1 MKKFFTLIA
10 CALVAGSAFA
20 QDEELV
26 DFIGGYNES
35 AAEAQ
40 KMFKKS
46 SNEDADLM
54 AHFKANEWIEVNGE
68 LTKQSVTPARV
79 VKDPNDE
86 SLSDRTANWC
96 IQVSS
101 RTAPVNAET
110 GETQNIDP
118 WDSQFFI
125 TLPGTELE
133 ANKKYVFSMRI
144 KADAPAKGTTQ
155 THTTPGNY
163 KQCSSL
169 INYTPA
175 GADAATT
182 DLNFTTDWQT
192 ITVEATVT
200 NQAGAS
206 TIAINLAESKVANNY
221 YFDDIQWSI
230 PVPKVY
236 EWKEIFAND
245 GTDATPF
252 SVKYFRNYT
261 DAAKVVDGAIVV
273 TSLDPEKDY
282 TGTYYYS
289 NDDDTEEQPAVL
301 GRDWDTQFLIPLGT
315 NLVSG
320 KKFKITFKYK
330 ADKAAKANTQA
341 HTAAPAPGY
350 IEGANHSG
358 AGTYLFY
365 SLLGD
370 LNFTTEWQT
379 YNEDLSIAITVPEQ
393 ATEKTPMG
401 SVCLNL
407 DVLREVNNYYFDEI
421 KVYVDEED
429 VPTAISEVKAQKIA
443 KTIYNVAGQQIQSL
457 QKGLN
462 IVNGQ
467 KVYVK

>member
-10 CALVAGSAFA
+10 VALVAFSASA
-20 QDEELV
+20 QDEVLV
-26 DFIGGYNES
+26 DFIGGFANN
-35 AAEAQ
+35 
-40 KMFKKS
+40 KMFKSS
-46 SNEDADLM
+46 SNDDADLM
-54 AHFKANEWIEVNGE
+54 SHFKSTEWIDGAQVAVVP
-68 LTKQSVTPARV
+68 SRV
-79 VKDPNDE
+79 VKDPNDVD
-86 SLSDRTANWC
+86 LSDRLANWC

-101 RTAPVNAET
+101 RTAPVNEET
-110 GETQNIDP
+110 GEVESTNP

-125 TLPGTELE
+125 TLPGTEIE
-133 ANKKYVFSMRI
+133 ANKQYVFTMRI
-144 KADAPAKGTTQ
+144 KADKPAKGTTQ
-155 THTTPGNY
+155 THTTPGSY
-163 KQCSSL
+163 KQCPSL
-169 INYTPA
+169 ISYTPE
-175 GADAATT
+175 GESSATS
-182 DLNFTTDWQT
+182 DLNFTTEWQT
-192 ITVEATVT
+192 ITVKATT
-200 NQAGAS
+200 ASSQAGAS
-206 TIAINLAESKVANNY
+206 TIAINLAESKEANNY

-236 EWKEIFAND
+236 EWKEIFASD
-245 GTDATPF
+245 GTDAAPF

-289 NDDDTEEQPAVL
+289 NDADTEEQPAVL

-315 NLVSG
+315 NLVGG

-330 ADKAAKANTQA
+330 ADKAAKANSQA
-341 HTAAPAPGY
+341 HTAAPAPGF

-358 AGTYLFY
+358 PGTYLFY

-393 ATEKTPMG
+393 ATEATPMG

-407 DVLREVNNYYFDEI
+407 DVLREVNNYYFDDI

-429 VPTAISEVKAQKIA
+429 IPTGISTFKAEKSSKA
-443 KTIYNVAGQQIQSL
+443 IYNVAGQQIKAL

-462 IVNGQ
+462 IVNGE

>member
-86 SLSDRTANWC
+86 ELSDRTANWC
-96 IQVSS
+96 IQVST

-125 TLPGTELE
+125 TLPGTEIE
-133 ANKKYVFSMRI
+133 ANKKYTFTMRI
-144 KADAPAKGTTQ
+144 KADKPAKGTTQ
-155 THTTPGNY
+155 THTTPGAY
-163 KQCSSL
+163 KQCPSFIS
-169 INYTPA
+169 YTPD
-175 GADAATT
+175 GASSATS

-192 ITVEATVT
+192 ITVEATT
-200 NQAGAS
+200 QSSQAGAS
-206 TIAINLAESKVANNY
+206 TIAINLAEFKEANNY

-236 EWKEIFAND
+236 DWVNIYEND
-245 GTDATPF
+245 GTDLSSL
-252 SVKYFRNYT
+252 SVKYFKNYT
-261 DAAKVVDGAIVV
+261 DAAKSENGAIVV
-273 TSLDPEKDY
+273 TSLDPDK
-282 TGTYYYS
+282 TYAEYYMEDGDG
-289 NDDDTEEQPAVL
+289 NAVDAKL
-301 GRDWDTQFLIPLGT
+301 ANDWDTQFL
-315 NLVSG
+315 VSLPVALEAG
-320 KKFKITFKYK
+320 QKFQLSFKYW
-330 ADKAAKANTQA
+330 ADEAATANTQA
-341 HTAAPAPGY
+341 HLAAPAPGSVESKGLGQY
-350 IEGANHSG
+350 PEY

-365 SLLGD
+365 SLAGD
-370 LNFTTEWQT
+370 ISFTTEEKT
-379 YNEDLSIAITVPEQ
+379 FENAITVPDN
-393 ATEKTPMG
+393 AAGMG
-401 SVCLNL
+401 AICFNL
-407 DVLREVNNYYFDEI
+407 SVLRKSINYYFDDI
-421 KVYVDEED
+421 KVAIDREA
-429 VPTAISEVKAQKIA
+429 VPTAISEVKAQKVA

-462 IVNGQ
+462 IVNGK